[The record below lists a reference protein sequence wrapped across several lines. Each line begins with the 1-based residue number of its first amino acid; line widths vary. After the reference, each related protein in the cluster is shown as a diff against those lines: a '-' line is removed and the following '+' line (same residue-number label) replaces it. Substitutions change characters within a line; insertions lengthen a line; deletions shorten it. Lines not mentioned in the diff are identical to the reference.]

1 MMSHIHLFDDMKII
15 ELWWT

>member
-1 MMSHIHLFDDMKII
+1 MSHIHLFDDMKII